1 MNPETA
7 HEMAERISHLQCIE
21 HSGVVKSIKVLEDC
35 QTALFK
41 KIDRLNATAFALLI
55 TIIVDVLLRIAVHLP
70 H

>member
-1 MNPETA
+1 MRSETEHETA
-7 HEMAERISHLQCIE
+7 ERVSHLQCIE

-35 QTALFK
+35 QTTLFK

-55 TIIVDVLLRIAVHLP
+55 TIIVDILLRLAAHLP